1 MTNILSLP
9 LVSIAATIGSD
20 EDWIDAVTFSNADGS
35 PCDLTGIAFELDVS
49 LDGSTSIVTAS
60 TANGYLSIVSA
71 TGSSVNNA
79 LLINIPAADKSVLTA
94 GRYLISGSA
103 TADSH
108 VVDVI
113 VGSLV
118 VRGSF

>member
-1 MTNILSLP
+1 MTNILTLP
-9 LVSIAATIGSD
+9 LIQILATVGSD
-20 EDWIDAVTFSNADGS
+20 EDWIDAITFSNADGS
-35 PCDLTGIAFELDVS
+35 PCDLTGIAFELDIS
-49 LDGSTSIVTAS
+49 LDGSTSIVMAS
-60 TANGYLSIVSA
+60 TANGYLLLVPA

>member
-1 MTNILSLP
+1 MTNILTLP
-9 LVSIAATIGSD
+9 LIQILATVGSD
-20 EDWIDAVTFSNADGS
+20 EDWIDAITFSNADGS
-35 PCDLTGIAFELDVS
+35 PCDLTGIAFELDIS
-49 LDGSTSIVTAS
+49 LDGSTSIVMAS
-60 TANGYLSIVSA
+60 TANGYLLLVPA

-94 GRYLISGSA
+94 GRYLISGSV
-103 TADSH
+103 TANSH